1 MRIKDYAEVI
11 VGDYPFANQLYDEL
25 VPILEKHPDKQDRKT
40 NVMATMT
47 EWDWNSE
54 NVRIKRLKNNIIESA
69 RSLGLLTKDEHQHQY
84 GDKYDQLRYYVED
97 LWGNIYRKGDYTEV
111 HSHRPSVFS
120 CVYFLKTKWYHS
132 PLVFTDSEKKL
143 RHKKIS
149 PKEGTFVI
157 FPSHLFHLVPEH
169 RYRETRITLS
179 GNMRINQG
187 VFSN

>member
-1 MRIKDYAEVI
+1 MRKIRVKNYEDIFIGE
-11 VGDYPFANQLYDEL
+11 YPFHKQLKDEL
-25 VPILEKHPDKQDRKT
+25 VPLLEKYDDRQNRKT
-40 NVMATMT
+40 NVKATMT
-47 EWDWNSE
+47 EWNWDPKND
-54 NVRIKRLKNNIIESA
+54 RLKRLKNNIIEFA
-69 RSLGLLTKDEHQHQY
+69 NY
-84 GDKYDQLRYYVED
+84 NCYYYNSD
-97 LWGNIYRKGDYTEV
+97 GKSITYFMKSFWGNIYRKGDCARPHMHKPEV
-111 HSHRPSVFS
+111 LS